1 MKRKTVILLAAVISL
16 FLAVILGPHHCDYYY
31 SNMCYTHNKITG
43 EDVNIRE
50 ITQYL
55 RYIAMILYVVQ
66 LASADRYGKR
76 PHDIFI
82 AIQGTFLLFYWL
94 LYRIDGDLLVS
105 AILLT
110 ATYILM
116 VAYALLY
123 GDQKK

>member
-1 MKRKTVILLAAVISL
+1 MKAKTIILLAAVISL
-16 FLAVILGPHHCDYYY
+16 FFAVIFGPHHCDYYY
-31 SNMCYTHNKITG
+31 SSMCYTHNKITG

-55 RYIAMILYVVQ
+55 RYFAMILYVIQ

-82 AIQGTFLLFYWL
+82 AIQGTFLVFYWL